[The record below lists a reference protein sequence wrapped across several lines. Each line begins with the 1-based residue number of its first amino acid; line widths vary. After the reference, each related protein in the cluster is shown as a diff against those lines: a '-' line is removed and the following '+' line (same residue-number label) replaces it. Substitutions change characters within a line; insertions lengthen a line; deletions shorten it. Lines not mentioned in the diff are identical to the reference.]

1 MLSALW
7 SFITLHCHSTCLCHK
22 GYKTTFWIPKSSLFN
37 PLSLFTRQNL
47 TLDTCSHLSLTM
59 LFLTP
64 PRIYCFLLL
73 CHFCLLLLCLP
84 FFSLYLLLCSS
95 HHHSLLFQQPIFKG
109 FLFVTFQD
117 SACFHLLWFLFFF
130 FFGVPSF
137 VVSHALHCVCPS
149 SIYISFSYV
158 KC

>member
-84 FFSLYLLLCSS
+84 FFSLSLLLCSS
-95 HHHSLLFQQPIFKG
+95 INPIHYCFNNP
-109 FLFVTFQD
+109 FSRDFSFVTFQD
-117 SACFHLLWFLFFF
+117 SACSHLLRFLFYFIYFFF
-130 FFGVPSF
+130 FFGVHSF
-137 VVSHALHCVCPS
+137 VVSHALHCLCPS
-149 SIYISFSYV
+149 SFINV
-158 KC
+158 